1 MNGGTID
8 LFDGALEIAG
18 AVNSRSV
25 TAVHVIE
32 AALARIAKVDKAVNA
47 FTVVLG
53 DDAIAAA
60 QRVDNAVANGTNLP
74 LAGVPLAVK
83 DHIWVKGALAANGS
97 RLLADFI
104 PTEDSVPVS
113 RAMKAG
119 AVVIGKTNNPEFC
132 YDVETSPLFGST
144 LNPYDQSL
152 TPGGSSAGSAVA
164 VAAGMTPLAM
174 GTDGGGSI
182 RVPSAFCG
190 IVGHKPTFGIVPTK
204 PGFRGWPTL
213 SVHGPMGRSVEDV
226 AAMLAVIAGPDPADP
241 ATVPVDTDALFA
253 AGEGLPDLRGTHAAF
268 TYDFGL
274 MPPIPEIRDR
284 FNEILAVFEQLGCK
298 LVEDCPDAEDP
309 GQLFWT
315 ICAAES
321 FAAEGAFLENE
332 SLLDPFSIRL
342 LSRGSDLSA
351 ADYLDAQDRR
361 AQLARTWGRF
371 LQGYAFLISPSEPV
385 LPFRVREGGPDG
397 DESWWGKDAIAN
409 LTGQPVTAV
418 PCGLSS
424 QGLPVG
430 LQIMGRRYEDAAVLS
445 AAATFLR
452 ELAPVH
458 PPPPFGP
465 PAPVPLQPSR

>member
-226 AAMLAVIAGPDPADP
+226 AAMLAVIAGPDPA
-241 ATVPVDTDALFA
+241 
-253 AGEGLPDLRGTHAAF
+253 
-268 TYDFGL
+268 
-274 MPPIPEIRDR
+274 
-284 FNEILAVFEQLGCK
+284 
-298 LVEDCPDAEDP
+298 
-309 GQLFWT
+309 
-315 ICAAES
+315 
-321 FAAEGAFLENE
+321 
-332 SLLDPFSIRL
+332 
-342 LSRGSDLSA
+342 
-351 ADYLDAQDRR
+351 
-361 AQLARTWGRF
+361 
-371 LQGYAFLISPSEPV
+371 
-385 LPFRVREGGPDG
+385 
-397 DESWWGKDAIAN
+397 
-409 LTGQPVTAV
+409 
-418 PCGLSS
+418 
-424 QGLPVG
+424 
-430 LQIMGRRYEDAAVLS
+430 
-445 AAATFLR
+445 
-452 ELAPVH
+452 
-458 PPPPFGP
+458 
-465 PAPVPLQPSR
+465 